1 MRSIMPLSSSMRAFD
16 QLFEGLARMSGFRSP
31 LDMSTRL
38 VKEAEAMI
46 VNDAEQGIYTVYEL
60 VPKTY
65 RIEREEDG
73 SVLHKLL
80 TEDEVKALSAPEKRE
95 EAA

>member
-1 MRSIMPLSSSMRAFD
+1 MRSIMPLSSSMRAMD

-31 LDMSTRL
+31 LDMSTRI
-38 VKEAEAMI
+38 VKEAESMI
-46 VNDAEQGIYTVYEL
+46 VNDAEQGIYTVYKL
-60 VPKTY
+60 VPRTY

-73 SVLHKLL
+73 SILHRLL
-80 TEDEVKALSAPEKRE
+80 TEDEVKALSAPEKK